1 MKKLFIILTLFA
13 LLLVAFYVVVT
24 QTDWLFYQR
33 ADLSVSGSI
42 ENPAYPPAAGPVILI
57 DEGHENFHTREGRY
71 KPFSHLLTGDGYRMK
86 SLTEEISAQSLTG
99 ADVLII
105 ANALQPLKKSEAEAL
120 REWLKGGK
128 SLLLVA
134 DHPPFAAP
142 MKDFCGSMEIL
153 LSGAWVRDHGQEDPG
168 APNPTW
174 IRYERAK
181 GGLGD
186 HPILTGRNTGER
198 IDVVVAF
205 TGQSIRAAA
214 GTVLLKL
221 SPEAKDYDNRKQSK
235 TGIGGRPAGGNAQ
248 AVALEYGTGRIVV
261 IGEAGMLTAQVVRT
275 FFKKERFGFSR
286 PGNDNR
292 QFILNVMHW
301 LTRLL

>member
-1 MKKLFIILTLFA
+1 MKKLMIILSLFA
-13 LLLVAFYVVVT
+13 LLLIGFYVIIT

-33 ADLSVSGSI
+33 ADLSVSGNI
-42 ENPAYPPAAGPVILI
+42 KKPAYPAAAGPVILI

-71 KPFSHLLTGDGYRMK
+71 LPFSRLLTTDGYRLL
-86 SLTEEISAQSLTG
+86 SLTEEISAQSLAE

-105 ANALQPLKKSEAEAL
+105 ANALQPLKKTEAEAL
-120 REWLKGGK
+120 REWIKGGK

-134 DHPPFAAP
+134 DHPPFASP
-142 MKDFCGSMEIL
+142 MKAFCGSMEIL
-153 LSGAWVRDHGQEDPG
+153 LSGAWVRDHSQEEPG
-168 APNPTW
+168 AHNPTW
-174 IRYERAK
+174 VRYERAK
-181 GGLGD
+181 GALGD
-186 HPILTGRNTGER
+186 HPILTGRSPDER
-198 IDVVVAF
+198 IDVVVSF
-205 TGQSIRAAA
+205 TGQSIGAAA

-221 SPEAKDYDNRKQSK
+221 SPEAKDYENREQSK
-235 TGIGGRPAGGNAQ
+235 KGIGGRPAAGNAQ
-248 AVALEYGTGRIVV
+248 AVAMEYGAGRIVV

-275 FFKKERFGFSR
+275 FLKKERFGFSR